1 MLGVSVSTR
10 ARPGAFAVRR
20 FVLKVRKRSAVA
32 AAAISLLMVM
42 IATPAQAADFTIHS
56 TTWKSSVY
64 YNDSANTLRLC
75 DVVDRD
81 GDGAH
86 ISTSLGHST
95 WVYNGCTWLQNIP
108 DGVRWRSTCAT
119 GST

>member
-1 MLGVSVSTR
+1 
-10 ARPGAFAVRR
+10 
-20 FVLKVRKRSAVA
+20 
-32 AAAISLLMVM
+32 M

-108 DGVRWRSTCAT
+108 DGVRLEVDVCDWIYMTSNRNAWYCQRITVTA
-119 GST
+119 